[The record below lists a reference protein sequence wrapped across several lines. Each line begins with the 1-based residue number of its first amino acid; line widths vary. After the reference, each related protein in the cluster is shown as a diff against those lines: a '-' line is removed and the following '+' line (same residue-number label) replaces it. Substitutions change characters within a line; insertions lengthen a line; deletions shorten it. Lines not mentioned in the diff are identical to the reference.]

1 MIVTKEGNAEERKK
15 IKVTHNKGE
24 HYATLKEKI
33 KANINL
39 LNLLIVC
46 KSDNNNSICH
56 IAVTNQNKS
65 LILFILL
72 VPLRPES
79 IVV

>member
-1 MIVTKEGNAEERKK
+1 MIVTKEGKAEERKK
-15 IKVTHNKGE
+15 IKATHNKGE

-46 KSDNNNSICH
+46 KSDNYSTIVS
-56 IAVTNQNKS
+56 VT
-65 LILFILL
+65 LL
-72 VPLRPES
+72 S
-79 IVV
+79 QIKISH